1 MCWISSVCPSI
12 SAFYQSYSAL
22 SFRGSSVWNEFPCF
36 QLGLANREAPKG
48 IKKVRSGVYFPVS
61 FLLTLIQLYL
71 STEGH
76 CTIMWSFP
84 IALNSPFLYFFRN
97 RNSVT
102 AAAGPRA
109 LNYPLLASVS
119 PVAAFWDMCKSFGT
133 PPITQ
138 WNAGHSCLN
147 LGWLGQLLISNKMKQ
162 NQYFLLRRPCERAV
176 LLVPYFLRA
185 LDKI

>member
-48 IKKVRSGVYFPVS
+48 IKKVRSGVYFPAF
-61 FLLTLIQLYL
+61 FLLALIQLYL

-102 AAAGPRA
+102 AVAGPRA

-119 PVAAFWDMCKSFGT
+119 PVAAF
-133 PPITQ
+133 
-138 WNAGHSCLN
+138 
-147 LGWLGQLLISNKMKQ
+147 
-162 NQYFLLRRPCERAV
+162 
-176 LLVPYFLRA
+176 
-185 LDKI
+185 